1 MQGRSFKS
9 ICETR
14 KEPKDWSNEAYYRYW
29 MHMAHH
35 DNPGHVGI
43 RTKEFKFIYYYG
55 ADYQGENQ
63 TPPAWEL
70 YDIKKDP
77 FESNNLYDDPMYKE
91 KRENLKKRLSAL
103 RKKVGDDGQDF
114 PKTEYVIKEFW
125 DYDADD
131 REKARKISG
140 GFLEGR
146 LTELKNPKGK
156 KN

>member
-43 RTKEFKFIYYYG
+43 RTKEFKLIYYYG
-55 ADYQGENQ
+55 ADYQGKNQ

-70 YDIKKDP
+70 YDMNKDP

-91 KRENLKKRLSAL
+91 KREDLKKRLSAL
-103 RKKVGDDGQDF
+103 RKKVGDDGLDF
-114 PKTEYVIKEFW
+114 PKTEKVLQEFW
-125 DYDADD
+125 DYDSND
-131 REKARKISG
+131 REKSKKISAH
-140 GFLEGR
+140 FLKR
-146 LTELKNPKGK
+146 RTKELNASENIK
-156 KN
+156 